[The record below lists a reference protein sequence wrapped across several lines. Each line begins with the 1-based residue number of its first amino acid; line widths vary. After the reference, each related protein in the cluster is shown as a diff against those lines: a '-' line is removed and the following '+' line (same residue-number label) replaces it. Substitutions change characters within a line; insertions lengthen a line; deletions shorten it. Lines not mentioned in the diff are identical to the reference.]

1 MLWRMTTHIPAQPK
15 NSFRVILNVTHGPVR
30 LDTVLMEAL
39 RAQDQNPL
47 LKALSRAN
55 FKELFKDKR
64 IQIKGQNTKPAS
76 EIAKGTT
83 YVDILGFASNAE

>member
-1 MLWRMTTHIPAQPK
+1 MTENLPPQPK
-15 NSFRVILNVTHGPVR
+15 NSFRVTLNVSFGPVR

-39 RAQDQNPL
+39 RAQDQNPT

-64 IQIKGQNTKPAS
+64 IQIKGQNAKPAS

-83 YVDILGFASNAE
+83 YVDIIGFTSN